1 MMRDGHFPVLLSC
14 TGPPKSL
21 IIITQLSIG
30 VISVTAPKKS
40 VIRYPS
46 VLDQAYKESRRH
58 LKVGDIMTRKVVTTT
73 PETSMMQAAKTMG
86 EKHIGSLIVVKY
98 KTPIGIVT
106 ERDLL
111 SRVLAANMDLKKTL
125 VGQVMSFP
133 LIKICPTFEIRE
145 AARTMINK
153 KGRLAV
159 FICGKLAGII
169 TASDLIRD
177 LPEAPETSL
186 VVDDFMTTDIVGIDE
201 DETVRMAARMMGE
214 KRVGS
219 VIVTRHEKLLGI
231 FTERDLLS
239 TFILHG
245 KPLDTPVGEACTA
258 LLRTAP
264 AGISI
269 HEAAKIMAA
278 QHVRRLPIMKKKEI
292 AGIITARDLV
302 EAYAK

>member
-1 MMRDGHFPVLLSC
+1 MGRIPAGTVRKGISTFISMNTIL
-14 TGPPKSL
+14 
-21 IIITQLSIG
+21 IG
-30 VISVTAPKKS
+30 VICMTVPGKS
-40 VIRYPS
+40 AIEFPS
-46 VLDQAYKESRRH
+46 VLDRAYKESRRY
-58 LKVGDIMTRKVVTTT
+58 LKVGDIMSRRVITTT
-73 PETSMMQAAKTMG
+73 PETTMIQAAKILG

-98 KTPIGIVT
+98 KTPVAIVT

-111 SRVLAANMDLKKTL
+111 SKVLACDLDLKKTL
-125 VGQVMSFP
+125 VGQVMSYP
-133 LIKICPTFEIRE
+133 LIRICETFKIRE

-153 KGRLAV
+153 KGRLVV
-159 FICGKLAGII
+159 FVCGKLAGII

-177 LPEAPETSL
+177 MPEAPETSL
-186 VVDDFMTTDIVGIDE
+186 IVDDFMTKEIVSLDE
-201 DETVRMAARMMGE
+201 EETVLSAARIMGE

-219 VIVTRHEKLLGI
+219 VIVTSAGKPLGI

-239 TFILHG
+239 TYIVQARS
-245 KPLDTPVGEACTA
+245 LDTPLSEACSGLMTS
-258 LLRTAP
+258 AP

-278 QHVRRLPIMKKKEI
+278 KHIRRLPLMKKKGI